1 MIAVGTPVAL
11 TVKVPAVPTVKVAAA
26 ALVNEGAM
34 FPSTTMLKDCDAVP
48 FGVEA
53 DKINGK
59 VPETVGVPLSTPVV
73 AFRVRPAGSAPT
85 VIS

>member
-1 MIAVGTPVAL
+1 M
-11 TVKVPAVPTVKVAAA
+11 PTVKVAVA
-26 ALVNEGAM
+26 ALVNTGAM
-34 FPSTTMLKDCDAVP
+34 VPSTTMLKGCEAVP
-48 FGVEA
+48 AGVEA

-73 AFRVRPAGSAPT
+73 AFKVMPAGSAPT

>member
-1 MIAVGTPVAL
+1 M
-11 TVKVPAVPTVKVAAA
+11 PTVKVAAA
-26 ALVNEGAM
+26 ALVNTGAM
-34 FPSTTMLKDCDAVP
+34 VPSTTMLKVCEAVP
-48 FGVEA
+48 AGVEA

-73 AFRVRPAGSAPT
+73 AFKVMPAGSAPT